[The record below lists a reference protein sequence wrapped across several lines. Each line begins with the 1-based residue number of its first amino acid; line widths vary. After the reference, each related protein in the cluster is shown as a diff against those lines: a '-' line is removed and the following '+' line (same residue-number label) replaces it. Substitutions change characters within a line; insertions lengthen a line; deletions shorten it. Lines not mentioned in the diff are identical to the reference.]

1 MINFKKIPA
10 IDEILVQTKVE
21 KFISLYNREFVV
33 DMVRKAVDEL
43 RHELRSIE
51 NELEAEVLMQTI
63 LQKMEKNILQ
73 TSRGTLQDVFLHF
86 LK

>member
-51 NELEAEVLMQTI
+51 NELEAEVLMQII

-73 TSRGTLQDVFLHF
+73 TSRGTLQKV
-86 LK
+86 